1 MKRLRAPA
9 AALPR
14 QGIFFLA
21 LGLLLAA
28 TTLPAPDARAAGD
41 RLLFWE
47 VALPDATVYLLGS
60 MHLASAD
67 VYPLRP
73 EIMQAW
79 ERADSLVVELD
90 ITGPRALEIQVA
102 MLERGRYPAG
112 RTLQD
117 DLSPET
123 WRRLSDRLEANG
135 LPAPMMQALKPGL
148 VVTTLSTLE
157 LVKLGLDPEQGIDRY
172 FLALARGNKPVL
184 ELETVERQL
193 DVLLD
198 VPEPELLVAQTLGQL
213 DELDTI
219 MQRLIDRWKAGD
231 GPALAKL
238 VIEDE
243 LAAHPEYATL
253 HKRMFDDRNREM
265 TERIMA
271 LQGAGDTLFVVV
283 GAGHLVGE
291 RGIIALLTRRGYAP
305 RQR

>member
-1 MKRLRAPA
+1 VPWRIDKVEVKNLAVGVTVA
-9 AALPR
+9 WAFGFDLVECLVIGAVTTFSSTIIGLKLLPTTVLHHQR
-14 QGIFFLA
+14 TGEVVISI
-21 LGLLLAA
+21 LLLQ
-28 TTLPAPDARAAGD
+28 D
-41 RLLFWE
+41 LL
-47 VALPDATVYLLGS
+47 AILLLVILTGGAEEQ
-60 MHLASAD
+60 H
-67 VYPLRP
+67 PL
-73 EIMQAW
+73 
-79 ERADSLVVELD
+79 
-90 ITGPRALEIQVA
+90 LE
-102 MLERGRYPAG
+102 M
-112 RTLQD
+112 
-117 DLSPET
+117 
-123 WRRLSDRLEANG
+123 
-135 LPAPMMQALKPGL
+135 
-148 VVTTLSTLE
+148 
-157 LVKLGLDPEQGIDRY
+157 VKLGLDPEQGIDRY
-172 FLALARGNKPVL
+172 FLALARDDKPVL

-271 LQGAGDTLFVVV
+271 LQGAGETLFVVV

-305 RQR
+305 RQL